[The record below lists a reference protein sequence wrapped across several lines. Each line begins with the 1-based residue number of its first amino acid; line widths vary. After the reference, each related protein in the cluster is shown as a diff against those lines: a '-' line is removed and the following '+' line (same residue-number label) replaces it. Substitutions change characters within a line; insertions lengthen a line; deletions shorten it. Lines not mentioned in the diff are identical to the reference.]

1 PRHRARARRPHPG
14 DEYAGRGNH
23 VRGVVR
29 RGHRARPMTPHVL
42 VVDND
47 REMVQLLERHLA
59 GDGIRVTATSGGKD
73 AIAALAREQFDV
85 IVTDL
90 VMDEFDGLD
99 LLGEAQ
105 RLQPSARVIL
115 MTAFASLETA
125 IAAMRKGAYD
135 YLSKPFK
142 MAEVT
147 VAVRRALEDRQLR
160 D

>member
-1 PRHRARARRPHPG
+1 
-14 DEYAGRGNH
+14 
-23 VRGVVR
+23 
-29 RGHRARPMTPHVL
+29 MTPHVL

-73 AIAALAREQFDV
+73 AISALAREQFDV

-90 VMDEFDGLD
+90 VMDEVDGLD

-105 RLQPSARVIL
+105 RLQPAARVIL

-135 YLSKPFK
+135 YLSKP
-142 MAEVT
+142 
-147 VAVRRALEDRQLR
+147 DLR
-160 D
+160 GQDPHA